1 MIKKQSSPMTRNRSL
16 LFLIAFFCI
25 AIGLPAEAGSERPGK
40 LEQAEALYDLGDHDL
55 AYRQYLAL
63 AKDGH
68 PLAQYRVSYM
78 LAIGL
83 GTRED
88 AVESLAWAVL
98 AKENAGEILEEYQDA
113 VAAMVPG
120 KSRKKAQKKADY
132 YLRRWGDGV
141 AAKNE
146 GTMAKS
152 SEGGCTGSRL
162 AGNCGASSGGGG
174 YWIVWNEDRSGD
186 PLQKDVLRQINA
198 SIGPELDRL
207 ASES

>member
-1 MIKKQSSPMTRNRSL
+1 MIPKRSW
-16 LFLIAFFCI
+16 LFLIALLFMAI
-25 AIGLPAEAGSERPGK
+25 ALPALASSKEQGK
-40 LEQAEALYDLGDHDL
+40 LEQAESLYELGDHDR

-78 LAIGL
+78 LAMGL

-98 AKENAGEILEEYQDA
+98 AKENTGEILEEYQGV

-132 YLRRWGDGV
+132 YLRRWGDEV
-141 AAKNE
+141 SAKNE
-146 GTMAKS
+146 GTMAKR

-162 AGNCGASSGGGG
+162 AGNCGSSSSGSG
-174 YWIVWNEDRSGD
+174 YWIVWTEDRSSD
-186 PLQKDVLRQINA
+186 PSQKDVLQQINA
-198 SIGPELDRL
+198 SILPKLDNL
-207 ASES
+207 LSES